1 MITQV
6 EINYIYSL
14 CQKGDI
20 HQMNIVKF
28 TPNFTV
34 GEFFQGIPP
43 AKFKEIKKEHIKNL
57 FKVAAI
63 LQALRK
69 SLFKNKP
76 IIISPQGGWRDK
88 NTQKLLVKGGKGAV
102 KSQHLLGNAVDF
114 NVRGLSAK
122 EVQLLLRL
130 SKLKYTIGLGF
141 NFTHLDRRIGIGEFT
156 YG

>member
-1 MITQV
+1 MITQQ

-28 TPNFTV
+28 TLNFTV
-34 GEFFQGIPP
+34 GEFFKGIPP

-57 FKVAAI
+57 FKMASI
-63 LQALRK
+63 LQDLRK

-76 IIISPQGGWRDK
+76 IIIPPQGAWRDK
-88 NTQKLLVKGGKGAV
+88 NTQKLLVKNGKGAV
-102 KSQHLLGNAVDF
+102 KSQHPLGKAVDF
-114 NVRGLSAK
+114 NVQGLNAK

-130 SKLKYTIGLGF
+130 SKCKYTRGLGP
-141 NFTHLDRRIGIGEFT
+141 NFTHLDERIGIG
-156 YG
+156 